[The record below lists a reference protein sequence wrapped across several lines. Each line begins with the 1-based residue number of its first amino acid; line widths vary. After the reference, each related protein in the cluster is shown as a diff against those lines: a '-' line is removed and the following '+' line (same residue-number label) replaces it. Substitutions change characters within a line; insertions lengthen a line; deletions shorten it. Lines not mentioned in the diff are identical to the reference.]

1 MEKQIDNNNYIRYSW
16 NKIKSK
22 YILRKIF
29 DNLKENKLLEIIR
42 YNKAMKKNLNKVIK
56 DYIKEYSIIEIEII
70 PLKNKYGNFIN
81 IKGNYQPYAHIYFND
96 NKNKEIKRFY
106 INKEDKATKIKI
118 ILGKQIKTLAGLFH
132 GCRCI
137 KSINFIKFNRT
148 DIKNMS
154 YMFSGCSF
162 LQTINF
168 TNFNTQIV
176 TKMQGMFSN
185 CEILK
190 ELDLS

>member
-81 IKGNYQPYAHIYFND
+81 IKGNYQPYAHIYLND

-118 ILGKQIKTLAGLFH
+118 IDYFMVV
-132 GCRCI
+132 
-137 KSINFIKFNRT
+137 
-148 DIKNMS
+148 D
-154 YMFSGCSF
+154 
-162 LQTINF
+162 
-168 TNFNTQIV
+168 V
-176 TKMQGMFSN
+176 
-185 CEILK
+185 
-190 ELDLS
+190 LSQ

>member
-81 IKGNYQPYAHIYFND
+81 INN
-96 NKNKEIKRFY
+96 N
-106 INKEDKATKIKI
+106 
-118 ILGKQIKTLAGLFH
+118 
-132 GCRCI
+132 
-137 KSINFIKFNRT
+137 
-148 DIKNMS
+148 
-154 YMFSGCSF
+154 
-162 LQTINF
+162 
-168 TNFNTQIV
+168 
-176 TKMQGMFSN
+176 
-185 CEILK
+185 
-190 ELDLS
+190 

>member
-70 PLKNKYGNFIN
+70 PLKNKYEHMAD
-81 IKGNYQPYAHIYFND
+81 NY
-96 NKNKEIKRFY
+96 
-106 INKEDKATKIKI
+106 
-118 ILGKQIKTLAGLFH
+118 L
-132 GCRCI
+132 
-137 KSINFIKFNRT
+137 
-148 DIKNMS
+148 
-154 YMFSGCSF
+154 
-162 LQTINF
+162 
-168 TNFNTQIV
+168 
-176 TKMQGMFSN
+176 
-185 CEILK
+185 
-190 ELDLS
+190 